1 MDEKNIKQKEFWS
14 GAGGDVWVNKQRE
27 MDIMLNP
34 LGQRAIDKLN
44 LSSIKTII
52 DIGCGCGATTLEIAK
67 NIPEGKIVGV
77 DISEPMLSRAREDA
91 LKMSLSNTD
100 FVVKDVQ
107 TDEIDNNHFDI
118 AFSRFGVMF
127 FEDPYEAFKNINK
140 ALKKGGQLSFV
151 CWQHASLNPWQSL
164 SIEVIRGFLDLPAPP
179 PKGPGPFAFEDKSY
193 VQDILESSNFQE
205 IEIMGNEEQIIMF
218 SGKSLKEACEDYL
231 TINPIVTEM
240 LKNSANELKEEILEA
255 LMTKF
260 SDFHKEEGLV
270 FPSATWIV
278 TAKK

>member
-1 MDEKNIKQKEFWS
+1 MVTQSEYWNGPAGEKWASLASNQDSLLGELGEAAMDA
-14 GAGGDVWVNKQRE
+14 AG
-27 MDIMLNP
+27 IST
-34 LGQRAIDKLN
+34 GQSVL
-44 LSSIKTII
+44 
-52 DIGCGCGATTLEIAK
+52 DIGCGSGGSTFEISRRIGASGT
-67 NIPEGKIVGV
+67 VWGV
-77 DISEPMLSRAREDA
+77 DISGPMLGIAADRLESHQIENVKFSEADV
-91 LKMSLSNTD
+91 TTFD
-100 FVVKDVQ
+100 FND
-107 TDEIDNNHFDI
+107 HYFDI

-151 CWQHASLNPWQSL
+151 CWQQASLNPWQSL

>member
-14 GAGGDVWVNKQRE
+14 GAGGDVWVNKQKE

-34 LGQRAIDKLN
+34 LGQRAIEKLT
-44 LSSIKTII
+44 LSSSEII
-52 DIGCGCGATTLEIAK
+52 LDIGCGCGATTLEIAK
-67 NIPEGKIVGV
+67 DIPKGKITGV
-77 DISEPMLSRAREDA
+77 DISEPMLDRAREDA
-91 LKMSLSNTD
+91 LKMSLSNAD

-127 FEDPYEAFKNINK
+127 FEDPCDAFKNINK

-151 CWQHASLNPWQSL
+151 CWQQASLNPWQSL

-193 VQDILESSNFQE
+193 IQDILESSNFQE

>member
-14 GAGGDVWVNKQRE
+14 GAGGDVWVNKQKE

-34 LGQRAIDKLN
+34 LGQRAIEKLT
-44 LSSIKTII
+44 LSSSETIL

-67 NIPEGKIVGV
+67 DIPKGRITGV
-77 DISEPMLSRAREDA
+77 DISEPMLDRAREDA

-127 FEDPYEAFKNINK
+127 FEDPYEAFKNINN

-151 CWQHASLNPWQSL
+151 CWQQASLNPWQSL

-240 LKNSANELKEEILEA
+240 LKNSADELKEEILEA